1 MKGDRM
7 TRAQLV
13 EGLRAEGLLS
23 AEAGDEASRML
34 AEGAPGTPWY
44 VRAMVGLGAWLASLL
59 LIGFVAGI
67 SLATDGVTVVGLLL
81 VAAAVVLRRQTEN
94 DFVVQSTLAASL
106 AGQALFMFGIAQL
119 VPGDAVEVAC
129 SVLVAM
135 SIVLFVIFPDPIHR
149 VISVLLAV
157 GALTLLLYASEAQAL
172 VPVLGPALAAA
183 LVGVNRNR
191 AGLTAG
197 GRGHLVPPLE
207 NGLMLAGFGCLLL
220 STVYLLP
227 ELGAF
232 SFYPRP
238 WVSTL
243 LLGALLL
250 YLGRRILPAWAGDST
265 RDMTRDTTRAA
276 GPVVGVL
283 LVGIIAAA
291 WNAPGL
297 LLALIVLLLGVSS
310 GNRFFTGAGLVFL
323 AAFLALWFY
332 GIEVSLLVKSITL
345 VASGVVVLL
354 TRWLL
359 MRLLSAPRRRERV
372 AAIPPAAP
380 AGRGRVWVV
389 GLLAVVI
396 LVVANVQI
404 AGKERILREGATVL
418 LRLAPQD
425 PRSLL
430 QGDYMALRYTM
441 APEVARAAG
450 DEGVRDGRAIV
461 RLDEDGQAHF
471 VAIHQGQPLAE
482 DQHLLVFRMRGEN
495 VRLASDAFFFEEGQW
510 QIHAAAAFGEL
521 RVAETGRAV
530 LVGLVDA
537 DGRRLGRTGA
547 KTNQADPVLAPPA
560 VSGAPGG
567 G

>member
-34 AEGAPGTPWY
+34 AGQAPETPWY

-106 AGQALFMFGIAQL
+106 AGQALFMFGITQL
-119 VPGDAVEVAC
+119 VSGDVIEVAC
-129 SVLVAM
+129 GVLVAM

-157 GALTLLLYASEAQAL
+157 GALAVLLYASEAQAL

-183 LVGVNRNR
+183 LVVVNRNR

-197 GRGHLVPPLE
+197 GKGHLVPPLE

-238 WVSTL
+238 WISTL

-250 YLGRRILPAWAGDST
+250 SLGRRILPTWAGD
-265 RDMTRDTTRAA
+265 TTRTA

-310 GNRFFTGAGLVFL
+310 GNHFFAGAGLVFL

-345 VASGVVVLL
+345 AASGVVILL
-354 TRWLL
+354 ARSLL

-372 AAIPPAAP
+372 AAFPPAAP

-389 GLLAVVI
+389 GLMAVVI
-396 LVVANVQI
+396 LVVANVRI
-404 AGKERILREGATVL
+404 AGKERILREGTTVL

-450 DEGVRDGRAIV
+450 DEGVRDGKAIV
-461 RLDEDGQAHF
+461 RLDEHGQAHF
-471 VAIHQGQPLAE
+471 VGIHQGQPLAE

-495 VRLASDAFFFEEGQW
+495 VRLASDAFFFEEGHW
-510 QIHAAAAFGEL
+510 QIHAVAAFGEL
-521 RVAETGRAV
+521 RVAESGRAV

-537 DGRRLGRTGA
+537 EGRRLGRTGA
-547 KTNQADPVLAPPA
+547 KTNQADPDAGVR
-560 VSGAPGG
+560 
-567 G
+567 